1 MQKFFTAIISLLFFY
16 NTSYSQIQKGSF
28 VVSGGTDVNLLFSN
42 IDQGMEDAIDN
53 DVKLKDYSFNAGF
66 GYFIIDDL
74 AVNIAAS
81 YQYSY
86 YKKQIYLGPVYEE
99 DIQSAISL
107 IPSVTYFFP
116 VEGKLKPNVSLG
128 AGYVAL
134 KERNNQQSTSDNV
147 VYHYGGLSLNAG
159 AGVSLFLNR
168 NVSFDLG
175 LQYSRNKLNDKAG
188 DNRSQLQNIFG
199 VMAGVSVYF

>member
-1 MQKFFTAIISLLFFY
+1 MQKFFTVIISLLFFY
-16 NTSYSQIQKGSF
+16 NTSYSQTQKGSF

-42 IDQGMEDAIDN
+42 IDQGMEDVLDN
-53 DVKLKDYSFNAGF
+53 DVKSKDYSFSAGF

-74 AVNIAAS
+74 AINIAAS

-86 YKKQIYLGPVYEE
+86 NKKQIYLGPVYEE
-99 DIQSAISL
+99 DIQSIITL
-107 IPSVTYFFP
+107 IPSLTYFFP
-116 VEGKLKPNVSLG
+116 VEGNLKPNVSLG
-128 AGYVAL
+128 AGYITL
-134 KERNNQQSTSDNV
+134 KERNNQQSTSGNV

-159 AGVSLFLNR
+159 AGVSLFLNK

>member
-16 NTSYSQIQKGSF
+16 HISYSQTQQGNF
-28 VVSGGTDVNLLFSN
+28 AVSGGTNVSLLFSN
-42 IDQGMEDAIDN
+42 TDRGMEDALDN
-53 DVKLKDYSFNAGF
+53 DVKSKDYSFHVRF
-66 GYFIIDDL
+66 GYFVIDDL
-74 AVNIAAS
+74 AVNITTS

-86 YKKQIYLGPVYEE
+86 YKKQVYLGPVYEE
-99 DIQSAISL
+99 DIQNTISL
-107 IPSVTYFFP
+107 IPSLTYFFP
-116 VEGKLKPNVSLG
+116 VEGKLKPSVSLG

-134 KERNNQQSTSDNV
+134 KERNNQYSTPESI

-159 AGVSLFLNR
+159 AGVSFFLNK

-199 VMAGVSVYF
+199 VMTGVSVYF